1 MGRWNSAQEKL
12 GVVMDK
18 FCKLQTSELEIKS
31 RHGCKIDC
39 SNMISKDLQ
48 GEIGNL

>member
-18 FCKLQTSELEIKS
+18 FYKLQTSELEIKS

-39 SNMISKDLQ
+39 SNMISKDFQ